1 MNTHR
6 CCIVETSA
14 ARSVATGTWATD
26 GDPRFLTFVRRC
38 LNTSGWLVPSA
49 ILLLLP
55 KCPACLA
62 AYIVMG
68 TGVGLSLSTAGTLQI
83 LLVILCIASL
93 SYLTV
98 KHRNLFFGLIFRWC
112 TKTVDEV

>member
-1 MNTHR
+1 MNIHR

-38 LNTSGWLVPSA
+38 LNMSGWLVPSA

-55 KCPACLA
+55 KCPVCLA

-68 TGVGLSLSTAGTLQI
+68 TGVSLSLSAARALQ
-83 LLVILCIASL
+83 LLLLILCAASL

-98 KHRNLFFGLIFRWC
+98 THKHSLFGLILP
-112 TKTVDEV
+112 TKRTPR